1 MNKKDL
7 YNELLKLA
15 IESGSQLDVIHDD
28 LQIVEN
34 RIRAMVDKIFDLNI
48 TSLSDI
54 IYIGKHRKGKYLND
68 KLLKFRISIGIL
80 IDVKQKIHPRGMES
94 FKELLVENILFDS
107 IMEYYKEKVKNTG
120 KPIPLSTDME
130 KFAIPKKTSRE
141 IDKILDYPKNSE
153 VCQKNQYK
161 LHENIPFNGTLCD
174 LVNLNMTVFYNNEY
188 NSGDTHCNHI
198 YKNVLK
204 DIITVLDATGYGME
218 ETYMKSYIKLS
229 EKNKKEL
236 LKEFDKYRRELLPF
250 NEVQKLADELS
261 YTSQMQFYLAS
272 KDRNTTQLQKT
283 ITKEKHKR
291 KELLKAIEE
300 IANKLLETE
309 YTNEEKEEKLL
320 VLKELLYK
328 LADSRYSIDEK
339 RFILEEIQYEKNKLQ
354 IEMSRLR
361 KSITRQEEN
370 ISQKVMVKKK
380 KL

>member
-107 IMEYYKEKVKNTG
+107 TMEYYKEKVKNTG
-120 KPIPLSTDME
+120 KPIPLSTDIKKLAM
-130 KFAIPKKTSRE
+130 PKETSRE
-141 IDKILDYPKNSE
+141 INKIILDNHPCYS
-153 VCQKNQYK
+153 VQYK
-161 LHENIPFNGTLCD
+161 LHENIPFNGTLYD

-250 NEVQKLADELS
+250 NEVQKLADNLS

>member
-34 RIRAMVDKIFDLNI
+34 RIRAIVDKIFDLNI

-68 KLLKFRISIGIL
+68 KLLRFRISIGIL

-107 IMEYYKEKVKNTG
+107 TMEYYKEKVKNTG
-120 KPIPLSTDME
+120 KPIPLSTDIKKLAM
-130 KFAIPKKTSRE
+130 PKETSRE
-141 IDKILDYPKNSE
+141 INKIILDNHPCYS
-153 VCQKNQYK
+153 VQYK
-161 LHENIPFNGTLCD
+161 LHENIPFNGTLYD
-174 LVNLNMTVFYNNEY
+174 LVNLNMNFFYNNERNFDY
-188 NSGDTHCNHI
+188 NNRYYI
-198 YKNVLK
+198 YCDKNALEN
-204 DIITVLDATGYGME
+204 IITVLDATGYGME

-229 EKNKKEL
+229 GKNKKEL

-250 NEVQKLADELS
+250 NEVQKLIDNLS

-272 KDRNTTQLQKT
+272 KDRNITQLQKT
-283 ITKEKHKR
+283 ITKEKCKR

-328 LADSRYSIDEK
+328 LVDSRYSIDEK

-354 IEMSRLR
+354 IEMSRLH

-370 ISQKVMVKKK
+370 ISQKVMEKKK
-380 KL
+380 KI

>member
-34 RIRAMVDKIFDLNI
+34 RIRAMVDKLFDLNI

-107 IMEYYKEKVKNTG
+107 TMEYYKEKVKNTG
-120 KPIPLSTDME
+120 KPIPLSTDIKKLAM
-130 KFAIPKKTSRE
+130 PKETSRE
-141 IDKILDYPKNSE
+141 INKIILDNHPCYS
-153 VCQKNQYK
+153 VQYK
-161 LHENIPFNGTLCD
+161 LHENIPFNGTLYD
-174 LVNLNMTVFYNNEY
+174 LVNLNMNFFYNSERNFDY
-188 NSGDTHCNHI
+188 NDRYYI
-198 YKNVLK
+198 YCDKNALEN
-204 DIITVLDATGYGME
+204 IITVLDATGYGME

-229 EKNKKEL
+229 GKNKKEL

-250 NEVQKLADELS
+250 NEVQKLIDNLS

-272 KDRNTTQLQKT
+272 KDRNITQLQKT

-370 ISQKVMVKKK
+370 ISQKVMEKKK

>member
-107 IMEYYKEKVKNTG
+107 TMEYYKEKVKNTG
-120 KPIPLSTDME
+120 KPIPLSTDIKKLAM
-130 KFAIPKKTSRE
+130 PKETSRE
-141 IDKILDYPKNSE
+141 INKIILDNHPCYS
-153 VCQKNQYK
+153 VQYK
-161 LHENIPFNGTLCD
+161 LHENIPFNGTLCN

-188 NSGDTHCNHI
+188 NFGDTHCNHI

-320 VLKELLYK
+320 VLKELLHK